1 MNKYQELIFRKSPR
15 YILNLTIILIF
26 TLLTFIFISC
36 FYKYN
41 KYYYFTGLQI
51 KEGGNNYVYIL
62 VPYDEMAI
70 IKNYDLI
77 IDKKKRTFSY
87 EVATNFQNDSNKLYK
102 EVKLLI
108 DDSNNADD
116 VIEIIFQ
123 SKKTTILKEIK
134 NKIKKGI
141 KE

>member
-1 MNKYQELIFRKSPR
+1 
-15 YILNLTIILIF
+15 
-26 TLLTFIFISC
+26 
-36 FYKYN
+36 
-41 KYYYFTGLQI
+41 
-51 KEGGNNYVYIL
+51 
-62 VPYDEMAI
+62 MAI

-108 DDSNNADD
+108 DDSNDDD

-123 SKKTTILKEIK
+123 SKKTTILKILL
-134 NKIKKGI
+134 NNG
-141 KE
+141 

>member
-1 MNKYQELIFRKSPR
+1 
-15 YILNLTIILIF
+15 
-26 TLLTFIFISC
+26 
-36 FYKYN
+36 
-41 KYYYFTGLQI
+41 
-51 KEGGNNYVYIL
+51 
-62 VPYDEMAI
+62 MAI

-87 EVATNFQNDSNKLYK
+87 EVATGFQNDSNKLYK

-108 DDSNNADD
+108 DDSNDADD

-141 KE
+141 KEWKI